1 MSTTEDNILASL
13 NKDEKNYFLAILIS
27 DGIEHVSKLPAPCVK
42 FTLMDIRKSFI
53 SGSSYRSTFSYITLS
68 DKQNFWVSD
77 ILAIIYNRNN
87 DIITIY
93 FKNPAKCDFLEVDCI
108 ELRKFYETVKIQFS
122 CKGHYISSYDSE
134 YQDSSSLESLFF
146 AFKSLA
152 YCSEDSYS
160 IVALNGGAYIDDYTY
175 NYYDHDMINRLH
187 CIHEPYQGKRS

>member
-1 MSTTEDNILASL
+1 MNTTEDNILTSL

-27 DGIEHVSKLPAPCVK
+27 DGIEHVSKLPAPLVK
-42 FTLMDIRKSFI
+42 FALMDIRKSFI
-53 SGSSYRSTFSYITLS
+53 GGSSYRSTFSYITLS
-68 DKQNFWVSD
+68 DKQSFWVSD

-93 FKNPAKCDFLEVDCI
+93 FKNPAKYDFLEVDCI
-108 ELRKFYETVKIQFS
+108 EFRKFYETVKIHFS
-122 CKGHYISSYDSE
+122 CNGHYASSYDSE

-152 YCSEDSYS
+152 YCNDDSYS

-175 NYYDHDMINRLH
+175 NYYDHDIINRLY
-187 CIHEPYQGKRS
+187 CVHEPYQGERS

>member
-1 MSTTEDNILASL
+1 MTTSEDTLFDLPESN
-13 NKDEKNYFLAILIS
+13 NKNYFLAILIS

-42 FTLMDIRKSFI
+42 FALMDVEKSFI

-87 DIITIY
+87 DVITIY
-93 FKNPAKCDFLEVDCI
+93 FRNPLKCDFLEVDCI
-108 ELRKFYETVKIQFS
+108 EFTKFYETIKVHFS
-122 CKGHYISSYDSE
+122 CDGHFAFSYDSK

-187 CIHEPYQGKRS
+187 RIHDPYQGERS